1 MMKFSKPTFYLFLL
15 LLLSSS
21 TIDAQKAVDLLDIL
35 KKKIPNATFKELEA
49 KDHFTAAYEIM
60 LTQPL
65 DHNNPNAG
73 SFQQRI
79 YLSHS
84 DVKRPM
90 VIETE
95 GYTGRY
101 QTNEISKIVQGNL
114 LDVEYRYMGKSKPE
128 KTDWKYLTND
138 QAIEDLHRIKKLFGK
153 IYKKKWVSTGIS
165 KGGTTALIYKS
176 KYPKDVCVAVPY
188 VAPLALAQEDKR
200 TDEHLLTVGSDDCR
214 KKLSDFQRN
223 ALEKREDLIYMLDTF
238 SVNHDLG
245 FTKIGTAA
253 AVEYAILEFTF
264 SFWQWGG
271 KCEEIPNAN
280 ADSQAYFDYIN
291 AIVSFDFYSDGS
303 YDYFSP
309 SFYQFLTELGYYGF
323 LKDHVKDLLVTVPNP
338 TNLTFGP
345 KGVDL
350 SYTPY
355 LQKVAD
361 YAVHKG
367 KRILYIYGELDTWTA
382 CGVEPS
388 PKLDALRMVK
398 KGGAHSTRIIH
409 FSKQEQQLI
418 YDKLAKWL
426 KVDIV
431 PLEK

>member
-1 MMKFSKPTFYLFLL
+1 MKSSISIVYFVAFLL
-15 LLLSSS
+15 FCS
-21 TIDAQKAVDLLDIL
+21 TTIEAQKATDIL
-35 KKKIPNATFKELEA
+35 DMLKKRIPNATFKELEA
-49 KDHFTAAYEIM
+49 KDHFSAAYEIM

-65 DHNNPNAG
+65 DHSNPSAG

-84 DVKRPM
+84 DIKKPM

-114 LDVEYRYMGKSKPE
+114 LDVEYRYMGKSKPD
-128 KTDWKYLTND
+128 KVDWKYLTND
-138 QAIEDLHRIKKLFGK
+138 QAVEDLHRIRKLFGK

-176 KYPKDVCVAVPY
+176 KYPKDVCVSVPY

-200 TDEHLLTVGSDDCR
+200 TDEHILTIGSNTCR

-223 ALEKREDLIYMLDTF
+223 ALEKREELIYMLDTF
-238 SVNHDLG
+238 SVNHNIA

-264 SFWQWGG
+264 SFWQWSG
-271 KCEEIPNAN
+271 KCEEIPDATASN
-280 ADSQAYFDYIN
+280 QAYFDYIN
-291 AIVSFDFYSDGS
+291 AIVSFDFYSDGT
-303 YDYFSP
+303 YDYFLP

-323 LKDHVKDLLVTVPNP
+323 LKDHVKDLLVAVPNP
-338 TNLTFGP
+338 TNLIFGP
-345 KGVDL
+345 KDVDL
-350 SYTPY
+350 TYTPY
-355 LQKVAD
+355 LKEVSE
-361 YAVHKG
+361 YAVNKG

-388 PKLDALRMVK
+388 PKIDALRMVK
-398 KGGAHSTRIIH
+398 KGGSHSTRIIH
-409 FSKQEQQLI
+409 FSEEERQRI

-426 KVDIV
+426 KVDII
-431 PLEK
+431 PLAE